1 MGSDQQTSVVDRYCR
16 IHDMDN
22 LYVVDGS
29 VHVTNGGFNP
39 SLTIQAIAYWASAK
53 SGRFAL
59 EIRAGRVTLAS
70 MKFRSLMIGALTVAG
85 AALIGS
91 AKKSP
96 ELKDHYAVVNGVKL
110 HYVSAGKGR
119 LIIFLH
125 GFPEFWYE
133 WKNQLVAFGKD
144 RLAVAPDMRGYNLS
158 DKPAGVES
166 YQMKYLVED
175 VRGLALHLGYKK
187 FTLVAHDWGGAVAWA
202 LAIAHP
208 ECLDK
213 LVIVNAPHPAVF
225 ARLLRDDPGQQ
236 KASQYMLMFRSP
248 QAETILSRDNYA
260 ALVDAVL
267 GSGLKSGVFNE
278 DDKKAYI
285 AAWSQA
291 GALTGGLNY
300 YRAARVGPPQ
310 PGAESTGDFAVDPTR
325 LMVRVPTLVIWGEKD
340 TALLTANLGG
350 LEEFVPGLTVR
361 RIPEGTHWVIHEKP
375 DEVNGYIRE
384 FIGK

>member
-1 MGSDQQTSVVDRYCR
+1 
-16 IHDMDN
+16 
-22 LYVVDGS
+22 
-29 VHVTNGGFNP
+29 
-39 SLTIQAIAYWASAK
+39 
-53 SGRFAL
+53 
-59 EIRAGRVTLAS
+59 
-70 MKFRSLMIGALTVAG
+70 MKFRSLTMGALAVAG
-85 AALIGS
+85 ATLMAA
-91 AKKSP
+91 AKKPP

-119 LIIFLH
+119 LIVFLH

-133 WKNQLVAFGKD
+133 WKNQLLEFGKNH
-144 RLAVAPDMRGYNLS
+144 LAVAPDMRGYNLS
-158 DKPAGVES
+158 DKAAGVDS

-225 ARLLRDDPGQQ
+225 VRLLRDDPGQQ

-248 QAETILSRDNYA
+248 QSETILSRDNYA

-267 GSGLKSGVFNE
+267 GSGLKNGVFNE

-310 PGAESTGDFAVDPTR
+310 PGAESTGNFAVDPTK

-340 TALLTANLGG
+340 TALLTANLDG
-350 LEEFVPGLTVR
+350 LEQFVPELTIK

-375 DEVNGYIRE
+375 DEVNGYIHE
-384 FIGK
+384 FLGKP